1 MYVLLYALAILRLSS
16 KTNAACFCHSNVLF
30 RVRNKIAEMRDPKQL
45 RFLSSMKQQ
54 YFTHLRVFA
63 G

>member
-1 MYVLLYALAILRLSS
+1 MSS

-30 RVRNKIAEMRDPKQL
+30 GVQFKIAEMPDPKAL
-45 RFLSSMKQQ
+45 RFLSSIKKQ
-54 YFTHLRVFA
+54 YFTHPMVFA